1 VDFIPPNLPNT
12 SMRLIAMAVA
22 LVGSPQSVMLEMKCS
37 NDEFLEYCA
46 GRKQPTQTELER
58 LFQMITAEQGK
69 LIAKT
74 RELVAPQGGES
85 RAGEMSTPNFSHQIT
100 TEPNL
105 ASSTPTGTS

>member
-1 VDFIPPNLPNT
+1 MDYIPPNLPNT

-37 NDEFLEYCA
+37 NEEFGDYCA
-46 GRKQPTQTELER
+46 GRKPLTQTELDR
-58 LFQMITAEQGK
+58 LLQLISAEQAR

-74 RELVAPQGGES
+74 RELLAGQGGES
-85 RAGEMSTPNFSHQIT
+85 RAGEISTPNFSHQTT

-105 ASSTPTGTS
+105 ASSTPAGTS

>member
-12 SMRLIAMAVA
+12 SMRLIATAVA

-105 ASSTPTGTS
+105 ASSTPAGTS